1 MVFIVKPHIAN
12 GFLPVR
18 SVVFFFFFGHEREK
32 TNSIE
37 RERDRHYMRAGR
49 EMWEVKAACE

>member
-1 MVFIVKPHIAN
+1 MRVGDTGVVFIVKPHIAN

-37 RERDRHYMRAGR
+37 REREIGTT
-49 EMWEVKAACE
+49 